1 MEEKKLILFLFSVGK
16 RCKSNSVR
24 DVAGL
29 EHYLQQRDNGR
40 SPTQSR
46 RNELLFFVLKLASE
60 SHFLTFPPSMLNNHQ
75 PRSKKNII

>member
-1 MEEKKLILFLFSVGK
+1 MQIIN
-16 RCKSNSVR
+16 SNELSVR

-29 EHYLQQRDNGR
+29 EHYLQQRDNG

-46 RNELLFFVLKLASE
+46 RNELLLDSIALNRKS
-60 SHFLTFPPSMLNNHQ
+60 SHFLTFPQHFFFLNTDSNNHQ